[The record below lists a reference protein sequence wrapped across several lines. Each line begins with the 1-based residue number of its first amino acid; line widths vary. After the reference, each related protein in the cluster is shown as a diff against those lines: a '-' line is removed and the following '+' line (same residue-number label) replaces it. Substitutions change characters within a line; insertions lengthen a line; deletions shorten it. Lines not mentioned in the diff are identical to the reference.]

1 MRLLSENNSLTYTFP
16 GVVDIMDLN
25 RHFTNLDEYLLK
37 AHEKVVDKINDLVGW
52 SNFQIAKVVNSGR
65 WALLLP
71 LAAYIHIFGGENSDR
86 WVIIRDVLL
95 LGVVATGYIF
105 SRISSKEKEAAS
117 ENKQNY
123 ETLPVNY
130 LDKGVDRGERL
141 THLLIPLPLLTGA
154 AFYNAQGKEIVF
166 LVLGLWGVNF
176 AINSSALYFAANYK
190 DPTKGKLVK
199 VLESAVEAT
208 ASLFKR
214 PNPQPV
220 PQRVRIR

>member
-1 MRLLSENNSLTYTFP
+1 MRFWTRSHLQVNTRI

-37 AHEKVVDKINDLVGW
+37 AHEKVVDKINDLIGW
-52 SNFQIAKVVNSGR
+52 SNFRTAKTVNFGR

-71 LAAYIHIFGGENSDR
+71 LALYIHFFGGQNSDK
-86 WVIIRDVLL
+86 WVIIRDVFL
-95 LGVVATGYIF
+95 LGIVATGYIF
-105 SRISSKEKEAAS
+105 SRITGKERDAAS
-117 ENKQNY
+117 EDKQNF
-123 ETLPVNY
+123 ETLPISY
-130 LDKGVDRGERL
+130 LYKHADRGERL
-141 THLLIPLPLLTGA
+141 SHLLIPLPLMTSA
-154 AFYNAQGKEIVF
+154 AFYNAPGKEIVF
-166 LVLGLWGVNF
+166 LVLGLWAINF
-176 AINSSALYFAANYK
+176 SINSSALYFAANHK

-220 PQRVRIR
+220 P